1 LGVYP
6 SPSTIVQDASSRLGL
21 DPIRQLSRSSV
32 APHGFLASAL
42 FALRACGIHTCED
55 CEHADTCG
63 RCGHWRGNRGADPA
77 LNLAQRGRGI
87 TLVEREP
94 ALGGNARTVC
104 CKALDGKCQLCGGCL
119 LADRLTAV
127 EGAKR
132 IEVLV
137 GTTVTHTKRVDGGF
151 VLHLAGSWTPDTTLA
166 ADAVILATGFDH
178 VDAHTKGPYGYGILP
193 AVTTGEEVEK
203 RLRQNGR
210 SAYEGLGLQKVA
222 FIQCVGSRD
231 EHVGRGYCSQVCCRY
246 AVRLARLFKSWYPQ
260 AEVTLFKM
268 DIQTSGRD
276 FDPTWQAAQK
286 EGIRFVAGL
295 PAVIRRS
302 PEAPGRA
309 TFLYDDILAGKLAQE
324 DFDLIVLS
332 VGMQPRRDADHV
344 AGLFGLNQD
353 LYGFFAT
360 NGDETSALARGVFV
374 AGSCQAPRSIAE
386 SVAHAQKA
394 AEACYAYLQESDH
407 G

>member
-1 LGVYP
+1 M
-6 SPSTIVQDASSRLGL
+6 QK
-21 DPIRQLSRSSV
+21 
-32 APHGFLASAL
+32 
-42 FALRACGIHTCED
+42 
-55 CEHADTCG
+55 HADVVVIGGGIAGLT
-63 RCGHWRGNRGADPA
+63 AA
-77 LNLAQRGRGI
+77 LNLAPRGLGI
-87 TLVEREP
+87 TLVGRES
-94 ALGGNARTVC
+94 AFGGDARTVC

-119 LADRLTAV
+119 LADRLAAV
-127 EGAKR
+127 EEAKR
-132 IEVLV
+132 IETLV
-137 GTTVTHTKRVDGGF
+137 STTVTHTKRVDGGF
-151 VLHLAGSWTPDTTLA
+151 VLHLASSWTPDTTLS

-246 AVRLARLFKSWYPQ
+246 AVRLARLFKSWYPK

-302 PEAPGRA
+302 PEAAERA

-332 VGMQPRRDADHV
+332 VGMQPRRDADHM

-353 LYGFFAT
+353 PYGFFAT
-360 NGDETSALARGVFV
+360 NGDETSALVPGVFV

-394 AEACYAYLQESDH
+394 AEACYVYLQESDH

>member
-1 LGVYP
+1 M
-6 SPSTIVQDASSRLGL
+6 
-21 DPIRQLSRSSV
+21 
-32 APHGFLASAL
+32 
-42 FALRACGIHTCED
+42 
-55 CEHADTCG
+55 
-63 RCGHWRGNRGADPA
+63 N
-77 LNLAQRGRGI
+77 
-87 TLVEREP
+87 
-94 ALGGNARTVC
+94 
-104 CKALDGKCQLCGGCL
+104 
-119 LADRLTAV
+119 
-127 EGAKR
+127 
-132 IEVLV
+132 
-137 GTTVTHTKRVDGGF
+137 TTVNRVKRVDGGF
-151 VLHLAGSWTPDTTLA
+151 VLHLASSWAPETTLPT
-166 ADAVILATGFDH
+166 DAVILATGFDH

-210 SAYEGLGLQKVA
+210 RAYEGLGLQKVA

-260 AEVTLFKM
+260 AEVTVFKM

-302 PEAPGRA
+302 RESPGRA
-309 TFLYDDILAGKLAQE
+309 TFLYDDILAGKITQE

-332 VGMQPRRDADHV
+332 VGMQPRRDAGRV
-344 AGLFGLNQD
+344 ADFFGLNRD
-353 LYGFFAT
+353 PYGFFAT
-360 NGDETSALARGVFV
+360 REDETSTLVPGVFI

-386 SVAHAQKA
+386 SIVHAQKD
-394 AEACYAYLQESDH
+394 AEACYIYLQERGS
-407 G
+407 